1 MGDLGGRALLS
12 GDSVAIGMW
21 VKLPLIESIE
31 IAAIAGMDFIAI
43 DLEHSTIS
51 VGVAAQQI
59 AMARASGVVP
69 LVRIP
74 LSAKAD
80 IGRILDA
87 GAGGIIFP
95 SIDTVSDAE
104 EAVRLCRFPPRGR
117 RGAGPT
123 SRAGRWGLDPLSTY
137 LAEGETDVLVVAQ
150 IESVTAARNTR
161 AIAAVPGIDVLL
173 IGQTDLAVTMGMTP
187 TDDAVKDVVSIVE
200 AAAAA
205 EQVPLGGAIGSA
217 TVIAADLA
225 SRGYRLLVVSND
237 ATMLASAA
245 IDTALEARKRLSAQ
259 P

>member
-1 MGDLGGRALLS
+1 MNDLGGRALLS
-12 GDSVAIGMW
+12 GDGVAIGMW
-21 VKLPLIESIE
+21 VKLALIESIE
-31 IAAIAGMDFIAI
+31 IAALAGMDFIAI

-51 VGVAAQQI
+51 VELASRQI
-59 AMARASGVVP
+59 ALARASGVVP

-80 IGRILDA
+80 VGRILDA
-87 GAGGIIFP
+87 GAGGVIFP
-95 SIDTVSDAE
+95 SIDTVADAE
-104 EAVRLCRFPPRGR
+104 EAARLCHFPPRGR

-123 SRAGRWGLDPLSTY
+123 SRAGRWGLDPLTTY
-137 LAEGETDVLVVAQ
+137 LADGVNGVLVIAQ
-150 IESVTAARNTR
+150 IESLVAAQNTE

-173 IGQTDLAVTMGMTP
+173 VGQTDLAVTMGMAP
-187 TDDAVKDVVSIVE
+187 TDDAVRDVVSSIE

-205 EQVPLGGAIGSA
+205 KRVPLGTAVGSA
-217 TVIAADLA
+217 GGVAAELA

-245 IDTALEARKRLSAQ
+245 TDTVVEARKRLSA